1 MVRGGNGEMWMR
13 RAYIEKYSG
22 VGCHIRVTMYLNE
35 FVDRLLNH
43 YFLERNSG
51 MKEQTPGR
59 RNIWTSMSSGAP
71 FEKIGGGRSRRLV
84 SLGRF
89 SSWSRRE

>member
-59 RNIWTSMSSGAP
+59 RKYLDEYELRCSI
-71 FEKIGGGRSRRLV
+71 
-84 SLGRF
+84 
-89 SSWSRRE
+89 